1 MLELRELGEV
11 AKAEEVV
18 SKLFSRAHD
27 TQARGGEGGVGEMW
41 VAKKR
46 EQHGLRQAG
55 EQG

>member
-11 AKAEEVV
+11 AEAEEVV